1 MSILILIITRPL
13 FRISRNGKVLVESIK
28 TFARVSIFF
37 DQIFILPVLK
47 TLLNFY
53 TYCTTQTQDSVYLF
67 MKFKVYGV
75 VLF

>member
-1 MSILILIITRPL
+1 MSILIITRPL

-28 TFARVSIFF
+28 TIARVSIFF

-53 TYCTTQTQDSVYLF
+53 TDCTTQNTGF
-67 MKFKVYGV
+67 
-75 VLF
+75 